1 VVNGERPPRCEFD
14 REQLVTRF
22 EATVPG
28 SIDVIPSVVEQIM
41 VVVREMGCAAGK
53 EFDIEVAVNEAL
65 ANAVEHG
72 CGHDSSQQVEV
83 LVECDPEHGMLIV
96 VRDPGSGFDPAKVP
110 SPVVGERL
118 YADHGRGIYLIN
130 QLMDEVRY
138 ERGGTEIWMR
148 KR

>member
-1 VVNGERPPRCEFD
+1 MNGEQPPRCEFD
-14 REQLVTRF
+14 RDQLVTRF
-22 EATVPG
+22 ETTIPG
-28 SIDVIPSVVEQIM
+28 EIGEIPPVVERIM
-41 VVVREMGCAAGK
+41 AIVREMECASGN

-72 CGHDSSQQVEV
+72 CCHDSSKRVEIV
-83 LVECDPEHGMLIV
+83 VECDPEAGMLIV
-96 VRDPGSGFDPAKVP
+96 VRDPGSGFEPADVP
-110 SPVVGERL
+110 SPVVGEQL